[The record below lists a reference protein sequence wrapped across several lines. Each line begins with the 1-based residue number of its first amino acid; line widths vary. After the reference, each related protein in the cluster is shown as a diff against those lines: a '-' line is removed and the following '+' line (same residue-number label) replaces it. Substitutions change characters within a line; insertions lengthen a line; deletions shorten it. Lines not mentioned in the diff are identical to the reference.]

1 MEVFLPLAACVS
13 NSMATGD
20 CLCVNTLCD
29 VWKQIDDYQL
39 SQKVKFVRQ
48 SATKSFGSDG

>member
-1 MEVFLPLAACVS
+1 MANVGSVS
-13 NSMATGD
+13 LVSMATGD

-39 SQKVKFVRQ
+39 RQKVKFVRQ
-48 SATKSFGSDG
+48 SATQSFGSDGKW